1 MPRSSLQPIPLL
13 FTILAV
19 ILTAIPA
26 NADDWP
32 QFRGANCR
40 GISADEAKL
49 PLRFST
55 TENVGWSTDVGD
67 GIGGT
72 VIADG
77 RLFVTGM
84 TDKETVSLF
93 AFDAATGRPLWR
105 RDWATGK
112 LAEIHSTNSHAST
125 TPVAD
130 TERVCFYFST
140 LGLIAVDAATGED
153 RWRQRLPVPFFVMK
167 WGPGVSP
174 VLYRDLVIFCQ
185 DDDLSPALYAF
196 DKTTGTLRWKDDR
209 SDMAVNYTHPV
220 ICSVDGRDDIVVAG
234 TGRLIGYNPE
244 TGERR
249 WFAQTLLRNIKTT
262 PVCHDGVIYVSV
274 QSGGIANQ
282 WLVAV
287 DQAETGNKDGRISKA
302 EVQAYVGETPIPE
315 EFFRRTFDRGDVNHD
330 GILEGQE
337 LDLAFLDPSNFA
349 GTKFTELGDKAA
361 EQFILA
367 VRGGGTGDVT
377 KTHLLWK
384 HATKHTDHIVSP
396 FVSDGRM
403 FLVKE
408 GGINTVFDTAT
419 GNPLRSAR
427 RLGNN
432 GGYYASPVCGD
443 GKLYL
448 AGDNGK
454 ILVLRNDAQY
464 EELAL
469 NDLGEAIIATP
480 AIAGGK
486 LFIRTRTKVYCFVPG
501 EKDG

>member
-1 MPRSSLQPIPLL
+1 MLPERS
-13 FTILAV
+13 AR
-19 ILTAIPA
+19 
-26 NADDWP
+26 ADDWP

-40 GISADEAKL
+40 GISGDKEKL
-49 PLRFST
+49 PVKFSP
-55 TENVGWSTDVGD
+55 TENLAWSADVGD

-72 VIADG
+72 VIAAG

-84 TDKETVSLF
+84 RDKETVSLF
-93 AFDAATGRPLWR
+93 AFDAATGKPLWK
-105 RDWATGK
+105 RDWPTGR

-130 TERVCFYFST
+130 ADRVCFYFST
-140 LGLIAVDAATGED
+140 LGLIAVDAKTGED
-153 RWRQRLPVPFFVMK
+153 RWRKELPVPFFVMK

-174 VLYRDLVIFCQ
+174 VIYNDLVLFCQ
-185 DDDLSPALYAF
+185 DDDLNPALYAF
-196 DKTTGTLRWKDDR
+196 DKATGKLRWKDER
-209 SDMAVNYTHPV
+209 SDMAVNYSHPV
-220 ICSVDGRDDIVVAG
+220 VCTAGGRDDIVVAG

-244 TGERR
+244 NGERR

-262 PVCHDGVIYVSV
+262 PVCHDGVIYISV

-282 WLVAV
+282 WLAAV
-287 DQAETGNKDGRISKA
+287 DQADTGNKDGKIDKA
-302 EVQAYVGETPIPE
+302 EVQRYVGDTPIPE

-330 GILEGQE
+330 GVLEGQE
-337 LDLAFLDPSNFA
+337 LDLAFLDPKNFA

-396 FVSDGRM
+396 FISDGRM

-408 GGINTVFDTAT
+408 GGISTVFDTKT
-419 GNPLRSAR
+419 GKPIRAAK
-427 RLGNN
+427 RLSNN
-432 GGYYASPVCGD
+432 GGYFASPVGGD
-443 GKLYL
+443 GKPYL

-454 ILVLRNDAQY
+454 IVVLRNNADFD
-464 EELAL
+464 ELAL
-469 NDLGEAIIATP
+469 NDLGETIIATP
-480 AIAGGK
+480 AISGGK
-486 LFIRTRTKVYCFVPG
+486 LFVRTRTKVYCFVPG
-501 EKDG
+501 EKEG